1 MTRPLY
7 DAQEE
12 SGGGKGVM
20 GRGKGIMGKG
30 KEEKGDIGRGCMISY
45 GQTRFYGTEN
55 ESKE

>member
-20 GRGKGIMGKG
+20 GKGIMGKG

-45 GQTRFYGTEN
+45 GQTRFCGTEN